1 MEPNTIS
8 EVTRRDLFDEL
19 RLQNVRWSGRLA
31 DSDFL
36 ARIFDLK
43 KLPSYDHRHKDMAGD
58 IFMHREH
65 FIDWEDDWVYDDARL
80 NLLRCSDET
89 FLNFL
94 CEIVHP
100 IVRPD
105 QDDPAKLVDGVTGLH
120 RASRSLASALWVAR
134 SLAAG
139 LCGRVVVPQTED
151 VIKRSRASPLQASL
165 RDDHDLLCRDRRV
178 IGILER
184 LRGGRGRQDH
194 AGAEDCE

>member
-1 MEPNTIS
+1 MWAGPRSTIKKIA
-8 EVTRRDLFDEL
+8 
-19 RLQNVRWSGRLA
+19 RLA
-31 DSDFL
+31 PAIRRLRNSMNTAAVTPPFSLIIPSCGFDDGGFAPLTPRTPGMMIGAHVSGVAKEDLGLFSL
-36 ARIFDLK
+36 RQGFDL
-43 KLPSYDHRHKDMAGD
+43 R
-58 IFMHREH
+58 
-65 FIDWEDDWVYDDARL
+65 
-80 NLLRCSDET
+80 
-89 FLNFL
+89 
-94 CEIVHP
+94 
-100 IVRPD
+100 
-105 QDDPAKLVDGVTGLH
+105 VDGVTGLH